1 MNRLQKKCLL
11 ATAGFHLLLLVIL
24 LVGPAF
30 FSPKPKPDDLQL
42 LDVIPANAI
51 DAAFSSGVKNAQPPA
66 PTPVVTQPQPA
77 PQPQP
82 VQPQPKPVVTPPTLM
97 EKVEKFFN
105 PAPEKLPP
113 DDSAQPKEHV
123 IKPDLTPVT
132 HVAPKNTTTTAA
144 PDNSQKNA
152 KAKALAA
159 ALKALR
165 SNLSSGTMIDL
176 PGNSSVAYANYT
188 SVVKSIYDAAWNNE
202 ALTLPNSIADKNET
216 VKVSVTITRDGTVEN
231 ARIIAPSGDAA
242 LDASVQ
248 KTLDRV
254 SFIAPFP
261 DDMPEKEWTRTI
273 SFNSELEKNSE

>member
-51 DAAFSSGVKNAQPPA
+51 DEAFNSGVKNAQPPA
-66 PTPVVTQPQPA
+66 PTPVVTPPTPA
-77 PQPQP
+77 PQPPP
-82 VQPQPKPVVTPPTLM
+82 VQPPTLM
-97 EKVEKFFN
+97 QRVEQFFK

-113 DDSAQPKEHV
+113 DVPAKPNEHV

-144 PDNSQKNA
+144 SDDSQKNA
-152 KAKALAA
+152 KAKALAS

-165 SNLSSGTMIDL
+165 SNLSSGTTIDM
-176 PGNSSVAYANYT
+176 PGNSSVAYANYA
-188 SVVKSIYDAAWNNE
+188 SIVKSVYTQAWTPPDDTTSDDAN
-202 ALTLPNSIADKNET
+202 
-216 VKVSVTITRDGTVEN
+216 VKVSITIANDGTVIS
-231 ARIIAPSGDAA
+231 AHIIGASGDASV
-242 LDASVQ
+242 DNSVQ

-254 SFIAPFP
+254 QLIAPFP
-261 DDMPEKEWTRTI
+261 DGAKEKERNYVI
-273 SFNSELEKNSE
+273 NFNLKAKRMLE

>member
-51 DAAFSSGVKNAQPPA
+51 DAAFNSGVKNAQAPA
-66 PTPVVTQPQPA
+66 PTPIVTPPA
-77 PQPQP
+77 PQPQA

-97 EKVEKFFN
+97 QQVEKFFK
-105 PAPEKLPP
+105 PAPDKLPP
-113 DDSAQPKEHV
+113 DDSAKPNEHV
-123 IKPDLTPVT
+123 IKPDLNPVT
-132 HVAPKNTTTTAA
+132 HVAPKNTTTTTA
-144 PDNSQKNA
+144 PDASQKNA

-165 SNLSSGTMIDL
+165 SNLSSGTTIDM
-176 PGNSSVAYANYT
+176 PGDSSAAYANYA
-188 SVVKSIYDAAWNNE
+188 SIVKSVYTQAWTPPDDTTSDDAN
-202 ALTLPNSIADKNET
+202 
-216 VKVSVTITRDGTVEN
+216 VKVSITIANDGTVIS
-231 ARIIAPSGDAA
+231 AHIIGASGDASV
-242 LDASVQ
+242 DNSVQ

-254 SFIAPFP
+254 QQIAPFP
-261 DDMPEKEWTRTI
+261 DGATEKERTYI
-273 SFNSELEKNSE
+273 INFNLKAKRMLE